1 VAWVDSLARGKN
13 LGRGIFFCGNHSEKG
28 DEKSEH
34 SKRRT
39 IGVPFNAPS
48 FVLNPMTMRSFNALY
63 YRMHRRAEG
72 KMVHYEPFF
81 YPLDSVRNWNRL
93 YGKRGFFQY
102 QCVVPSDD
110 GVDTINELLERATHA
125 NQGSFLSVLKT
136 FGDRRS
142 EGLLSFPRQGM
153 TLALDLPNKGRKTLD
168 LMNHLDSVVGQ
179 AGGAVYPAKDA
190 RMSAES
196 FQRYFPNWRDFA
208 GFVDP
213 KFSSSFWRRVTGE
226 APA

>member
-1 VAWVDSLARGKN
+1 
-13 LGRGIFFCGNHSEKG
+13 
-28 DEKSEH
+28 
-34 SKRRT
+34 
-39 IGVPFNAPS
+39 
-48 FVLNPMTMRSFNALY
+48 
-63 YRMHRRAEG
+63 
-72 KMVHYEPFF
+72 MVHYEPFF

-102 QCVVPSDD
+102 QCVVPMDD
-110 GVDTINELLERATHA
+110 GVDTINELLERAAHA

-142 EGLLSFPRQGM
+142 EGLLSFPRRGM

-208 GFVDP
+208 SFVDP